1 MSKNS
6 ATLFDMSKKILVVVA
21 STRPGR
27 LGPAV
32 ADWFVRATAGTA
44 AARGVEVEIADLAE
58 VGLPFLDE
66 PEHPS
71 TGLYLHEHTKAWSR
85 LVGSADALVFVTSE
99 YNYSMPATLK
109 NAFDY
114 LSAEWAWKPC
124 LFIGYGNTSAGT
136 RGVQMAR
143 SVAATMRM
151 LSIGGDIFLRIAE
164 TFSDGKVIET
174 ARLAARAQEALSELD
189 HVADVL
195 RPLYRA
201 EEEIMPAAT
210 TDVAELLVLQR
221 CCWVDEALANDRL
234 DLPALQESEREVR
247 EALRDWTTWV
257 VRKSGRLVGSV
268 RAKRVG
274 DSWHIGRLMV
284 APDQRHGGLGRRLL
298 AYAESQAPAGIS
310 AFTLFTGERSERN
323 IAFYQKAGYAL
334 SSDEVPAGA
343 VGLSKP
349 L

>member
-1 MSKNS
+1 
-6 ATLFDMSKKILVVVA
+6 MSKKILVVVA

-32 ADWFVRATAGTA
+32 AEWFVRATAGTA
-44 AARGVEVEIADLAE
+44 SALGVEVEVADLAE

-71 TGLYLHEHTKAWSR
+71 TGIYLHEHTRAWSR
-85 LVGSADALVFVTSE
+85 LVDSADALVFVTSE
-99 YNYSMPATLK
+99 YNFSMPATLK

-151 LSIGGDIFLRIAE
+151 LTIGGDIFLRIAD

-174 ARLAARAQEALSELD
+174 ERLAGRAQEALTELD

-201 EEEIMPAAT
+201 EREIVPAVLA
-210 TDVAELLVLQR
+210 DAAELLVLQR
-221 CCWVDEALANDRL
+221 CCWVEEALANDRL
-234 DLPALQESEREVR
+234 DLPALLESEHEVR
-247 EALRDWTTWV
+247 NALRDWTTWV
-257 VRKSGRLVGSV
+257 VRLNGRLVGSA
-268 RAKRVG
+268 RAKRDG
-274 DSWHIGRLMV
+274 ESWLIGRLMV
-284 APDQRHGGLGRRLL
+284 APDQRHDGLGRRLL
-298 AYAESQAPAGIS
+298 AYAESQAPAGVTAAS
-310 AFTLFTGERSERN
+310 LFTGERSEQN
-323 IAFYQKAGYAL
+323 IAFYQKAGYSL
-334 SSDEVPAGA
+334 SSSGDETPPGA
-343 VGLSKP
+343 VSLRKP